1 MTELSMAIELPK
13 STEFNKKIKI
23 PKQKFY
29 ENLEISPA
37 LKKIFIEQVDK
48 ILWSYKIA
56 SSTANLADGNLVKE
70 IEVFEVSL
78 KSPSLDG
85 ELLRHID
92 RLVPYHIV
100 FILEYQGRY
109 KACISYKEATISGNM
124 AFKVNSYYYTDWL
137 DKQNLHLKLEGL
149 NLDAAYENF
158 VRQIAGE
165 TLQKVA
171 SDESLKDSIARSEQ
185 KELLQKQILA
195 LESKIRKEKQLNKQI
210 QINNELKK
218 LKRDLEEL

>member
-1 MTELSMAIELPK
+1 MAIELPK
-13 STEFNKKIKI
+13 STEFNKKI
-23 PKQKFY
+23 PKQKF
-29 ENLEISPA
+29 
-37 LKKIFIEQVDK
+37 
-48 ILWSYKIA
+48 WSYKIA

-70 IEVFEVSL
+70 IEVLEVFL
-78 KSPSLDG
+78 KSPNLDD

-92 RLVPYHIV
+92 RAVPYHLV

-109 KACISYKEATISGNM
+109 KACISYKEAATSGNR

-137 DKQNLHLKLEGL
+137 NKQDLPLKLEGL
-149 NLDAAYENF
+149 SLDAAYENF

-171 SDESLKDSIARSEQ
+171 SDESLKDSVARSEQ

>member
-1 MTELSMAIELPK
+1 MAIELPK
-13 STEFNKKIKI
+13 STEFNKKI

-48 ILWSYKIA
+48 IIWSNKIA
-56 SSTANLADGNLVKE
+56 SSTTNLAGGDLVKE
-70 IEVFEVSL
+70 IEVFEVFL
-78 KSPSLDG
+78 KSPNLDN

-92 RLVPYHIV
+92 RAVPYHIV

-109 KACISYKEATISGNM
+109 KACISYKEAAISGNR

-137 DKQNLHLKLEGL
+137 DKQDLSLKLEGL

-165 TLQKVA
+165 TLQKIA
-171 SDESLKDSIARSEQ
+171 SDESLKDSVARSEQ

>member
-1 MTELSMAIELPK
+1 MAIELPK
-13 STEFNKKIKI
+13 STEFNKKI

-29 ENLEISPA
+29 ENLEISPS
-37 LKKIFIEQVDK
+37 LKKIFIEQIDK
-48 ILWSYKIA
+48 IIWSNKIA
-56 SSTANLADGNLVKE
+56 SSTTNLAGGDLVKE
-70 IEVFEVSL
+70 IEVFEVFL
-78 KSPSLDG
+78 KSPNLDD

-92 RLVPYHIV
+92 RAVPYHIV

-109 KACISYKEATISGNM
+109 KAYISYKEATLSGNM

-137 DKQNLHLKLEGL
+137 DKQNLPLKLEGL

-165 TLQKVA
+165 TLQKMV
-171 SDESLKDSIARSEQ
+171 SDESLKDSVAKSEQ
-185 KELLQKQILA
+185 KELLQRQILA

-218 LKRDLEEL
+218 LKRNLEEL

>member
-1 MTELSMAIELPK
+1 MAIELPK
-13 STEFNKKIKI
+13 STEFNKKI

-48 ILWSYKIA
+48 IIWSYKIA
-56 SSTANLADGNLVKE
+56 SSSTNLAGGDLVKE

-92 RLVPYHIV
+92 RAVPYHLV

-109 KACISYKEATISGNM
+109 KACISYKETTLSGNM

-137 DKQNLHLKLEGL
+137 NKQDLPLKLEGL

-171 SDESLKDSIARSEQ
+171 SDESLKDSVARSEQ
-185 KELLQKQILA
+185 KELLQRQILV
-195 LESKIRKEKQLNKQI
+195 LESKIRKEKQLNKQM

-218 LKRDLEEL
+218 LKRNLEEL

>member
-13 STEFNKKIKI
+13 STEFNKKI

-48 ILWSYKIA
+48 IIWSNKIA
-56 SSTANLADGNLVKE
+56 SSTTNLAGGDLVKE
-70 IEVFEVSL
+70 IEVFEVFL
-78 KSPSLDG
+78 KSPNLDD

-92 RLVPYHIV
+92 RAVPYHIV

-109 KACISYKEATISGNM
+109 KACISYKEAAMSGNR

-137 DKQNLHLKLEGL
+137 DKQNLPLKLEGL

-165 TLQKVA
+165 TLQKMV
-171 SDESLKDSIARSEQ
+171 SDENLKDSVARSEQ
-185 KELLQKQILA
+185 KELLQRQILA
-195 LESKIRKEKQLNKQI
+195 LESKIRKEKQLNKQM

-218 LKRDLEEL
+218 LKRNLEEL

>member
-1 MTELSMAIELPK
+1 MAIELPK
-13 STEFNKKIKI
+13 STEFNKKI

-29 ENLEISPA
+29 ENLKISPA

-48 ILWSYKIA
+48 IIWSNKIA
-56 SSTANLADGNLVKE
+56 SSTTNLADGNLVKE
-70 IEVFEVSL
+70 IEVFEVFL
-78 KSPSLDG
+78 KSPNLDD

-92 RLVPYHIV
+92 RAVPYHLV

-109 KACISYKEATISGNM
+109 KACISYKEAATSGNR

-137 DKQNLHLKLEGL
+137 DKQNLPLKLEGL

-165 TLQKVA
+165 TLQKIA

-210 QINNELKK
+210 QINNKLKK
-218 LKRDLEEL
+218 FKRDLEEL

>member
-1 MTELSMAIELPK
+1 MAIELPK
-13 STEFNKKIKI
+13 STEFNKKI

-48 ILWSYKIA
+48 IIWSNKIA
-56 SSTANLADGNLVKE
+56 SSTTNLAGGDLVKE
-70 IEVFEVSL
+70 IEVFEVFL
-78 KSPSLDG
+78 KSPNLDD

-92 RLVPYHIV
+92 RAVPYHIV

-109 KACISYKEATISGNM
+109 KACISYKEAATSGNR

-137 DKQNLHLKLEGL
+137 DKQDLPLKLEGL
-149 NLDAAYENF
+149 TLDAAYENF

-165 TLQKVA
+165 TLQKMV
-171 SDESLKDSIARSEQ
+171 SDENLKDSVARSEQ
-185 KELLQKQILA
+185 KELLQRQILA
-195 LESKIRKEKQLNKQI
+195 LESKIRKEKQLNKQM

-218 LKRDLEEL
+218 LKRNLEEL

>member
-1 MTELSMAIELPK
+1 MAIELPK
-13 STEFNKKIKI
+13 STEFNKKI
-23 PKQKFY
+23 PKRKFY

-37 LKKIFIEQVDK
+37 LKKIFIEQIDK
-48 ILWSYKIA
+48 IIWSNKIA
-56 SSTANLADGNLVKE
+56 SSTTNLAGGDLVKE
-70 IEVFEVSL
+70 IEVFEVFL
-78 KSPSLDG
+78 KSPNLDD

-92 RLVPYHIV
+92 RAVPYHIV

-109 KACISYKEATISGNM
+109 KACISYKESTLSGNM

-165 TLQKVA
+165 TLQKIV
-171 SDESLKDSIARSEQ
+171 SDESLKDSVARSEQ
-185 KELLQKQILA
+185 KELLQRQILA
-195 LESKIRKEKQLNKQI
+195 LESKIRKEKQLNKQM

>member
-13 STEFNKKIKI
+13 STEFNKKI

-48 ILWSYKIA
+48 IIWSNKIA
-56 SSTANLADGNLVKE
+56 SSTTNLAGGDLVKE
-70 IEVFEVSL
+70 IEVFEVFL
-78 KSPSLDG
+78 KSPNLDD

-92 RLVPYHIV
+92 RAVPYHIV

-109 KACISYKEATISGNM
+109 KACISYKEAAMSGNR

-137 DKQNLHLKLEGL
+137 DKQNLPLKLEGL

-171 SDESLKDSIARSEQ
+171 SDESLKDSVARSEQ

>member
-1 MTELSMAIELPK
+1 MP
-13 STEFNKKIKI
+13 
-23 PKQKFY
+23 
-29 ENLEISPA
+29 
-37 LKKIFIEQVDK
+37 
-48 ILWSYKIA
+48 
-56 SSTANLADGNLVKE
+56 
-70 IEVFEVSL
+70 
-78 KSPSLDG
+78 
-85 ELLRHID
+85 
-92 RLVPYHIV
+92 
-100 FILEYQGRY
+100 
-109 KACISYKEATISGNM
+109 
-124 AFKVNSYYYTDWL
+124 
-137 DKQNLHLKLEGL
+137 LKLEGL

-171 SDESLKDSIARSEQ
+171 SDESLKDSVARSEQ

>member
-1 MTELSMAIELPK
+1 MVIELPK

-37 LKKIFIEQVDK
+37 LKKIFIKQVDK

-56 SSTANLADGNLVKE
+56 SSTTNLADGNLVKE
-70 IEVFEVSL
+70 IEVFEVFL
-78 KSPSLDG
+78 KSPNLDG

-92 RLVPYHIV
+92 RVVPYHIV

-109 KACISYKEATISGNM
+109 KACISYKEATLSGNM

-137 DKQNLHLKLEGL
+137 DKQNLPLKLEGL
-149 NLDAAYENF
+149 SLDAAYENF

-165 TLQKVA
+165 TLQKMV
-171 SDESLKDSIARSEQ
+171 SDESLKDSVARSEQ

>member
-1 MTELSMAIELPK
+1 MAIELPK
-13 STEFNKKIKI
+13 STEFNKKI

-48 ILWSYKIA
+48 IIWSNKIA
-56 SSTANLADGNLVKE
+56 SSTTNLAGGDLVKE

-78 KSPSLDG
+78 KSPSLDD

-92 RLVPYHIV
+92 RAVPYHIV

-109 KACISYKEATISGNM
+109 KACISYKEATLSGNR

-137 DKQNLHLKLEGL
+137 DKQNLPLKLEGL

-165 TLQKVA
+165 TLQKMV
-171 SDESLKDSIARSEQ
+171 SDESLKESVARLEQ
-185 KELLQKQILA
+185 KELLQRQILA
-195 LESKIRKEKQLNKQI
+195 LESKIRKEKQLNKQM

-218 LKRDLEEL
+218 LKRNLEEL

>member
-1 MTELSMAIELPK
+1 MAIELPK
-13 STEFNKKIKI
+13 STEFNKKI

-29 ENLEISPA
+29 ENLEISPS
-37 LKKIFIEQVDK
+37 LKKIFIEQIDK
-48 ILWSYKIA
+48 IIWNNKIA
-56 SSTANLADGNLVKE
+56 SSTTNLADGNLVKE
-70 IEVFEVSL
+70 IEVFEVFL
-78 KSPSLDG
+78 KNPNLDD

-92 RLVPYHIV
+92 RAVPYHLV

-109 KACISYKEATISGNM
+109 KACISYKEAAISGNK

-137 DKQNLHLKLEGL
+137 DKQNLPFKLEGL

-218 LKRDLEEL
+218 LKKDLEEL

>member
-1 MTELSMAIELPK
+1 MAIELPK
-13 STEFNKKIKI
+13 STEFNKKI

-78 KSPSLDG
+78 KSPNLDG

-92 RLVPYHIV
+92 RAVPYHIV

-109 KACISYKEATISGNM
+109 KACISYKEATISGNR

-137 DKQNLHLKLEGL
+137 DKQNLPLKLEGL

-165 TLQKVA
+165 TLQKMV
-171 SDESLKDSIARSEQ
+171 SDESLKDSVARSEQ
-185 KELLQKQILA
+185 KELLQRQILA
-195 LESKIRKEKQLNKQI
+195 LESKIRKEKQLNKQM

-218 LKRDLEEL
+218 LKRNLEEL

>member
-13 STEFNKKIKI
+13 STEFNKKI

-56 SSTANLADGNLVKE
+56 SSSTNLADGSLVKE
-70 IEVFEVSL
+70 IEVFEVLL
-78 KSPSLDG
+78 KSPNLDD

-92 RLVPYHIV
+92 RAVPYHIV

-109 KACISYKEATISGNM
+109 KACISYKEAATSGNR

-137 DKQNLHLKLEGL
+137 DNQNLPLKLEGL

-158 VRQIAGE
+158 VRQIAGK

-171 SDESLKDSIARSEQ
+171 DESLKDSVARSEQ

>member
-1 MTELSMAIELPK
+1 MAIELPK
-13 STEFNKKIKI
+13 STEFNKKI

-29 ENLEISPA
+29 ENLEISPS
-37 LKKIFIEQVDK
+37 LKKIFIEQIDK
-48 ILWSYKIA
+48 IIWNNKIA
-56 SSTANLADGNLVKE
+56 SSTTNLADGNLVKE
-70 IEVFEVSL
+70 IEVFEVFL
-78 KSPSLDG
+78 KSPNLDD

-92 RLVPYHIV
+92 RAVPYHLV

-109 KACISYKEATISGNM
+109 KACISYKEAATSGNR

-137 DKQNLHLKLEGL
+137 NKQDLPLKLEGL
-149 NLDAAYENF
+149 SLDAAYENF

-171 SDESLKDSIARSEQ
+171 SDESLKDSVARSEQ

>member
-1 MTELSMAIELPK
+1 MAIELPK
-13 STEFNKKIKI
+13 STEFNKKI

-56 SSTANLADGNLVKE
+56 SSSTNLADGSLVKE
-70 IEVFEVSL
+70 IEVFEVFL
-78 KSPSLDG
+78 KSPNLDD
-85 ELLRHID
+85 ELLHHID
-92 RLVPYHIV
+92 RAVPYHIV

-109 KACISYKEATISGNM
+109 KACISYKEAATSGNR

-137 DKQNLHLKLEGL
+137 DNQNLPLKLKGL

-158 VRQIAGE
+158 VRQIAGK

-171 SDESLKDSIARSEQ
+171 SDESLKESVARSEQ

>member
-1 MTELSMAIELPK
+1 MAIELPK

-70 IEVFEVSL
+70 IEVLEVFL
-78 KSPSLDG
+78 KSPNLDD

-92 RLVPYHIV
+92 RAVPYHLV

-109 KACISYKEATISGNM
+109 KACISYKEAATSGNR

-137 DKQNLHLKLEGL
+137 DKQNLPLKLEGL

-171 SDESLKDSIARSEQ
+171 SDESLKDSVARSEQ

>member
-1 MTELSMAIELPK
+1 MAIELPK
-13 STEFNKKIKI
+13 STEFNKKI

-48 ILWSYKIA
+48 IIWSNKIA
-56 SSTANLADGNLVKE
+56 SSTTNLAGGDLVKE
-70 IEVFEVSL
+70 IEVFEVFL
-78 KSPSLDG
+78 KSPNLDD

-92 RLVPYHIV
+92 RAVPYHIV

-109 KACISYKEATISGNM
+109 KACISYKEAAMSGNR

-137 DKQNLHLKLEGL
+137 DKQNLPFKLEGL

-218 LKRDLEEL
+218 LKRNLEEL

>member
-13 STEFNKKIKI
+13 STEFNKKI

-48 ILWSYKIA
+48 IIWSNKIA
-56 SSTANLADGNLVKE
+56 SSTTNLAGGDLVKE
-70 IEVFEVSL
+70 IEVFEVFL
-78 KSPSLDG
+78 KSPNLDD

-92 RLVPYHIV
+92 RAVPYHIV

-109 KACISYKEATISGNM
+109 KACISYKEAAMSGNR

-137 DKQNLHLKLEGL
+137 DKQNLPLKLEGL

-158 VRQIAGE
+158 IRQIAGE
-165 TLQKVA
+165 TLQKMV
-171 SDESLKDSIARSEQ
+171 SDESLKDSVARSEQ

-218 LKRDLEEL
+218 LKRNLEEL

>member
-1 MTELSMAIELPK
+1 MAIELPK
-13 STEFNKKIKI
+13 STEFNKKI

-48 ILWSYKIA
+48 ILWSNKIA
-56 SSTANLADGNLVKE
+56 SSTTNLADGNLVKE
-70 IEVFEVSL
+70 IEVLEVFL
-78 KSPSLDG
+78 KSPNLDD

-92 RLVPYHIV
+92 RAVPYHLV

-109 KACISYKEATISGNM
+109 KACISYKEAAISGNR

-137 DKQNLHLKLEGL
+137 DKQNLPLNLEGL
-149 NLDAAYENF
+149 NIDAVYENF

-165 TLQKVA
+165 TLQKMA
-171 SDESLKDSIARSEQ
+171 SDESLKDSVARSEQ

-195 LESKIRKEKQLNKQI
+195 LEYKIRKEKQLNKQI

>member
-1 MTELSMAIELPK
+1 MAIELPK
-13 STEFNKKIKI
+13 STEFNKKI

-29 ENLEISPA
+29 ENLEISYA

-48 ILWSYKIA
+48 ILWSNKIA
-56 SSTANLADGNLVKE
+56 SSSTNLADGNLVKE
-70 IEVFEVSL
+70 IEVLEVFL
-78 KSPSLDG
+78 KSPNLDD

-92 RLVPYHIV
+92 RVVPYHIV

-109 KACISYKEATISGNM
+109 KACISYKEAATYGNR

-137 DKQNLHLKLEGL
+137 DKQNLPLKLDGL

-171 SDESLKDSIARSEQ
+171 SDESLKDSVARSEQ

-218 LKRDLEEL
+218 LKKDLEEL

>member
-1 MTELSMAIELPK
+1 MAIELPK
-13 STEFNKKIKI
+13 STEFNKKI

-29 ENLEISPA
+29 ENLEISPS
-37 LKKIFIEQVDK
+37 LKKIFIEQIDK
-48 ILWSYKIA
+48 IIWSNKIA
-56 SSTANLADGNLVKE
+56 SSTTNLADGSIVKE
-70 IEVFEVSL
+70 IEVFEVFL
-78 KSPSLDG
+78 KSPNLDD

-92 RLVPYHIV
+92 RAVPYHIV

-109 KACISYKEATISGNM
+109 KVCISYKETTLSGNM

-137 DKQNLHLKLEGL
+137 DKQDLPLKLEGL

-165 TLQKVA
+165 TLQKIV
-171 SDESLKDSIARSEQ
+171 SDESLKDSVARSEQ

>member
-1 MTELSMAIELPK
+1 MAIELPK
-13 STEFNKKIKI
+13 STEFNKKI

-29 ENLEISPA
+29 ENLEISPS

-48 ILWSYKIA
+48 IIWSNKIA
-56 SSTANLADGNLVKE
+56 SSTTNLAGGDLVKE
-70 IEVFEVSL
+70 IEVFEVFL
-78 KSPSLDG
+78 KSPNLDD

-92 RLVPYHIV
+92 RAVPYHIV

-185 KELLQKQILA
+185 KELLQRQILA

>member
-13 STEFNKKIKI
+13 STEFNKKI

-56 SSTANLADGNLVKE
+56 SSSTNLADGNLVKE

-78 KSPSLDG
+78 KSPNLDD

-92 RLVPYHIV
+92 RAVPYHIV

-109 KACISYKEATISGNM
+109 KACISYKEAATSGNR

-137 DKQNLHLKLEGL
+137 DKQDLPLKLEGL

-165 TLQKVA
+165 TLQKMV
-171 SDESLKDSIARSEQ
+171 SDESLKDSVARSEQ
-185 KELLQKQILA
+185 KGLLQKQILA

>member
-13 STEFNKKIKI
+13 STEFNKKI

-37 LKKIFIEQVDK
+37 LKKIFIEQIDK
-48 ILWSYKIA
+48 IIWSNKIA
-56 SSTANLADGNLVKE
+56 SSTTNLAGGDLVKE

-78 KSPSLDG
+78 KNPSLDG

-92 RLVPYHIV
+92 RAVPYHIV

-109 KACISYKEATISGNM
+109 KACISYKEITLSGNM

-137 DKQNLHLKLEGL
+137 DRQNLHLKLEGL
-149 NLDAAYENF
+149 NLDIAYENF

-165 TLQKVA
+165 TLQKIA
-171 SDESLKDSIARSEQ
+171 SDESLKDSVARSEQ
-185 KELLQKQILA
+185 KELLQRQILA
-195 LESKIRKEKQLNKQI
+195 LESKIRKEKQLNRQI
-210 QINNELKK
+210 EINLELKK
-218 LKRDLEEL
+218 LRKEFKNIS

>member
-1 MTELSMAIELPK
+1 MAIELPK
-13 STEFNKKIKI
+13 STEFSKKIKV

-37 LKKIFIEQVDK
+37 LKKIFREQIDK
-48 ILWSYKIA
+48 IIWSNKIA
-56 SSTANLADGNLVKE
+56 SSTTNLAGGDLVKE
-70 IEVFEVSL
+70 IEVFEVFL
-78 KSPSLDG
+78 KSPNLDD

-92 RLVPYHIV
+92 RAVPYHIV

-109 KACISYKEATISGNM
+109 KACISYKESTLSGNM

-165 TLQKVA
+165 TLQKMV
-171 SDESLKDSIARSEQ
+171 SDESLKDSVARSEQ

-195 LESKIRKEKQLNKQI
+195 LESKIRKEKQLNKQM

-218 LKRDLEEL
+218 LKRNLEEL